1 MESEIRNVAN
11 DLNGRDFGRSVG
23 KEDLLHWIDKRM
35 EMRKW

>member
-1 MESEIRNVAN
+1 MKSEIKKVAN

-23 KEDLLHWIDKRM
+23 KEVLLHWIGKRM